1 MADLEY
7 WLWLSTAGMSP
18 LSQTQ
23 LLDRF
28 GSAEEIFHAPR
39 EAFDGLN
46 LNPRD
51 RELLESRNL
60 DRAYQVLNTCREQEL
75 RIVTY
80 RDSAYPSRLRQ
91 ISAPP
96 VVLYLRGELPS
107 LDSDPAIAVIGTR
120 RATPY
125 GLKMARTLSYQIARS
140 GGLIISGLTQGI
152 DAMAAQG
159 ALQGDGRVLAV
170 LGTCHEL
177 DRSFL
182 SRDVVAAGGVLISE
196 YAPGT
201 PSRRYHFRERNR
213 IAAGLS
219 LGVVVVEAPAKSG
232 ALLFAEEALEQ
243 GKEIF
248 AVPGNADAE
257 SSAGTLS
264 LIRDG
269 AMLVTSG
276 WDVMSEFEAL
286 YPGRMKR
293 VPAGLEPPALPPRE
307 GEREEKA
314 QEPAPPEKHDR
325 PEPEARK
332 EPPMKLRDQL
342 STLSEDQLKIITAI
356 EKNASHIDDIIEA
369 TGLST
374 ATVLAQLTVLQVK
387 GWVRRE
393 PGMRIALNI
402 TKK

>member
-7 WLWLSTAGMSP
+7 WLWLSTAGFGISA
-18 LSQTQ
+18 QAQ

-28 GSAEEIFHAPR
+28 GDAEEIFHAPR

-46 LNPRD
+46 LSQRD
-51 RELLESRNL
+51 RSLLESRNL
-60 DRAYQVLNTCREQEL
+60 DRAYQALRSCREQDL

-96 VVLYLRGELPS
+96 AVLYLRGNLPS
-107 LDSDPAIAVIGTR
+107 MDSEPAIAVIGTR
-120 RATPY
+120 RASPY

-152 DAMAAQG
+152 DAMAARG
-159 ALQGDGRVLAV
+159 ALQADGTVLAV
-170 LGTCHEL
+170 LGTEI
-177 DRSFL
+177 DRENSSL
-182 SRDVVAAGGVLISE
+182 ARDVVTAGGVLISE

-201 PSRRYHFRERNR
+201 PSQRHHFRERNR

-219 LGVVVVEAPAKSG
+219 VGVVVVEAPAKSG

-257 SSAGTLS
+257 NSAGTLS

-269 AMLVTSG
+269 AALATCG

-293 VPAGLEPPALPPRE
+293 VSADLQPPEPPAEAPEL
-307 GEREEKA
+307 EKA
-314 QEPAPPEKHDR
+314 AGKAQPVSAPAAEPDPK
-325 PEPEARK
+325 PEAAK
-332 EPPMKLRDQL
+332 NLRDQL
-342 STLSEDQLKIITAI
+342 AVLSEDQLKILTAI
-356 EKNASHIDDIIEA
+356 DKNASHIDDIIEA

-374 ATVLAQLTVLQVK
+374 ATVLAQLTVLQIK
-387 GWVRRE
+387 GYIRRE
-393 PGMRIALNI
+393 PGMRIVLNI
-402 TKK
+402 KLK